1 MTADLHCHTKLSD
14 GTMGIEDLIV
24 LAMKRGVTTISIT
37 DHDCVVGTVRAQN
50 LAKRYGIKVI
60 PGVEISC
67 THRESGKRVHILC
80 YNAEKP
86 ERLANICHN
95 NSQARKKA
103 GRVMTVRA
111 ADRYPFDP
119 GFVAKTAMVSTNVY
133 KQHIMQVLM
142 DCGFTTSVYGDIF
155 KELFTKESENNIL
168 VNTVYA
174 TPKDAIDAIHDA
186 GGIAVLAHP
195 GLSDCFDLLDEMT
208 QLGIDGVE
216 VWHPYNTEQQQQ
228 DLMAFAKEHELL
240 MTGGSD
246 FHGAYNTRTVSLG
259 DFGTPQ
265 ENVDELL
272 GYKAKMRRKQKKLE
286 KAIAAQAES

>member
-50 LAKRYGIKVI
+50 LAKRHGIRVI

-80 YNAEKP
+80 YDAEKP

-111 ADRYPFDP
+111 AEKYNFEPA
-119 GFVAKTAMVSTNVY
+119 FVAKAATVSTNVY
-133 KQHIMQVLM
+133 KQHIMQVLV
-142 DCGFTTSVYGDIF
+142 DCGYTTSIYGDVF

-174 TPKDAIDAIHDA
+174 TPREAIDAVHDA

-195 GLSDCFDLLDEMT
+195 GLSDCFDLLDEMVE
-208 QLGIDGVE
+208 QGIDGIE
-216 VWHPYNTEQQQQ
+216 VWHPYNSKQQQEE
-228 DLMAFAKEHELL
+228 LMAYAKKHELL

-246 FHGAYNTRTVSLG
+246 FHGAYNTKTVSLG
-259 DFGTPQ
+259 DCGTPQ

-272 GYKAKMRRKQKKLE
+272 AYKAKKRRKQRKLE
-286 KAIAAQAES
+286 KAVASANS

>member
-50 LAKRYGIKVI
+50 LAKRHGIRVI

-67 THRESGKRVHILC
+67 THRETGKRVHILC
-80 YNAEKP
+80 YDAEKP
-86 ERLANICHN
+86 ERLANICHL

-103 GRVMTVRA
+103 GRVMTVRV
-111 ADRYPFDP
+111 ADRYPIVP
-119 GFVAKTAMVSTNVY
+119 EFVAKTAMVSTNVY

-142 DCGFTTSVYGDIF
+142 DCGFTNSVYGEVFD
-155 KELFTKESENNIL
+155 ELFSKKSENNIL

-174 TPKDAIDAIHDA
+174 TPKDAIEAVHDA

-208 QLGIDGVE
+208 ELGIDGVE
-216 VWHPYNTEQQQQ
+216 VWHPYNSEEQQQRLK
-228 DLMAFAKEHELL
+228 DYAKQHGLL

-246 FHGAYNTRTVSLG
+246 FHGAYNTKVVSPG
-259 DFGTPQ
+259 DYTTPQ
-265 ENVDELL
+265 ENLDELL
-272 GYKAKMRRKQKKLE
+272 AYKAKQRRKQRKLE
-286 KAIAAQAES
+286 KAAAVAEN